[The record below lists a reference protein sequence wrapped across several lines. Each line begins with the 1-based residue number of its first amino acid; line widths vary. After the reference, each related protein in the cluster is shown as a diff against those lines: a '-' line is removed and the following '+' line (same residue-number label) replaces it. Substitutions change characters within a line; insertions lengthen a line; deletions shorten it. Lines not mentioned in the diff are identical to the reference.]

1 MLGYGARKQFFD
13 GINIQITQQMST
25 PTFKQFA
32 AGEEKMEKKDFESA
46 EPGLPSLMWLYT
58 LLGTAV
64 QGSGLTAVQGTAVQ
78 GSGLPALNT
87 LGDPQ
92 IKELESVLKA
102 MPLQTAEVAADFLIH
117 HPIMLADAAASPCDT
132 KAFNALETLTDDIPD
147 RDIKTSMKTFVKFKS
162 ENTCSLSEHQKFER
176 DQQNKI
182 VNDDIDDFVRRLG
195 SSEDPIRGLGAINKL
210 TDIEKI
216 NTENLDPKIKTKV
229 ETMQTFTAKIA
240 QLDKKLF
247 NFFYDDFSPEKFIK
261 LKEEFK
267 KGQEKQTEGQT
278 EVLNTA
284 IKKVYEQIN
293 NEFDL
298 LEEAYTELKA
308 IDYDD
313 VTLQQFLMERNTYK
327 VGRKIERGI
336 DKLKIKYAA
345 NKTVQLILDEALHRL
360 KDRKKHLQ
368 LTRNLE
374 PQRGP
379 SCSIM

>member
-58 LLGTAV
+58 LFGTAV
-64 QGSGLTAVQGTAVQ
+64 QGSGRE
-78 GSGLPALNT
+78 ALNT

-102 MPLQTAEVAADFLIH
+102 MPLQTAEVAAGFLAH

-132 KAFNALETLTDDIPD
+132 KAFKGLQTLIDDIPD
-147 RDIKTSMKTFVKFKS
+147 LDIKTSMETFVKSKS

-182 VNDDIDDFVRRLG
+182 VNDDIDDFVGRLY

-247 NFFYDDFSPEKFIK
+247 NFFYDDLSPEKFIK

-278 EVLNTA
+278 EVHEKINGKKNLNTA
-284 IKKVYEQIN
+284 IKEVYEQIN

-308 IDYDD
+308 IEYEH

-327 VGRKIERGI
+327 VGREIGRGI
-336 DKLKIKYAA
+336 VKLKIKYAA

-360 KDRKKHLQ
+360 KDRKKHIQ
-368 LTRNLE
+368 RTTNLE

-379 SCSIM
+379 QFDPSCSIM